1 MQEKIPIITDALFF
15 SLEGK
20 KEELGR
26 VPARKF
32 SSLSFR
38 KSGKV
43 LISTTNASFVS
54 SPGTLTFIPS
64 GCTYET
70 EVISDSERYVL
81 HFWQDEDSPPVFPY
95 PICIT
100 PEVADTFVNL
110 FEHALRHS
118 QSTNPYT
125 CMADAFRLL
134 SEFYRLCNSEGSHP
148 NAAMIACKRY
158 LDEHISDPE
167 LRISHLAARYGCSE
181 VYFRSEF
188 RKCYRM
194 SPLEYLKKRRMELA
208 CRLLQTQSYS
218 ITEVATHAGFD
229 SISYFSAEFR
239 RVMGCSP
246 RRYQSR

>member
-1 MQEKIPIITDALFF
+1 MQEKNPIITTALFF
-15 SLEGK
+15 NLDSK
-20 KEELGR
+20 KEELRR

-43 LISTTNASFVS
+43 LISATNASFVS
-54 SPGTLTFIPS
+54 TPGTLTFIPC
-64 GCTYET
+64 GCSYET
-70 EVISDSERYVL
+70 EVISDSESYVL
-81 HFWQDEDSPPVFPY
+81 HFWQDEESPLVFSN

-100 PEVADTFVNL
+100 PEVCDSFVNL

-118 QSTNPYT
+118 QSKNPYT

-134 SEFYRLCNSEGSHP
+134 SEFYRLFKTETTHP

-188 RKCYRM
+188 RKCYRL
-194 SPLEYLKKRRMELA
+194 SPMEYLKKCRMELA

-229 SISYFSAEFR
+229 SISYFSTEFR
-239 RVMGCSP
+239 RMMGCSP
-246 RRYQSR
+246 RDYQSR